1 MASFIIAHPA
11 IGGVQA
17 RESRNG
23 NGLAVLQPHQFGGGR
38 P

>member
-11 IGGVQA
+11 LGWVCE

-23 NGLAVLQPHQFGGGR
+23 NGLAVLRPHQLGGVR